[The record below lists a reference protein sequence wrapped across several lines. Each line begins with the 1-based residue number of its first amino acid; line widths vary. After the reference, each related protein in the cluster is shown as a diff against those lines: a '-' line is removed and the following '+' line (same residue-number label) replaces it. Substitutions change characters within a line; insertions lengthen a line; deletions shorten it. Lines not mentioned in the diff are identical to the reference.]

1 MNRRIQVFDYK
12 IFNSLLD
19 QAELCS
25 YLHYGVFYDDVK
37 ENFSLQNH
45 SFVKF
50 NPKVITLTTK
60 YGLGKNFNLPT
71 TYIFNRDDSVA
82 HLKTGAEEYAI
93 FKRAARAFLPDYS
106 NDPIAIKKLGKLD
119 GKFLNKQAGLLKFNP
134 KYNSKKIFA
143 FEYDLNAA
151 YLSCMAERWLDTR
164 FAMYDHILD
173 ENEAGFF
180 YMENLFL
187 VTEPGIKVDIA
198 FKIIETP
205 ESIKNYC
212 KKWFKKKQSDNK
224 STRLSAK
231 HQIVDSIGFLQY
243 HNPYLRA
250 YIVETCNNF
259 IQSIIDSYPDDWIL
273 ANTDAIFL
281 TKPINLNTGTEIG
294 QFKIKKGFIETR
306 GVNYKS
312 SDFGDVMRGKQKAN
326 YYDIINNRL
335 VRIDNEEK

>member
-1 MNRRIQVFDYK
+1 MKKKIQVFDYK
-12 IFNSLLD
+12 ELNSLLD
-19 QAELCS
+19 QVEACS
-25 YLHYGVFYDDVK
+25 TLHYGLLYEEVK
-37 ENFSLQNH
+37 DEFSLTNH

-50 NPKVITLTTK
+50 NPKIVTLTTK
-60 YGLGKNFNLPT
+60 YGLGDNFNSSA
-71 TYIFNRDDSVA
+71 TYIFNRDESVA

-93 FKRAARAFLPDYS
+93 FKRAARAFLPDFS
-106 NDPIAIKKLGKLD
+106 DDPIAIKRLGKRD

-134 KYNSKKIFA
+134 KYNGKKIFA

-151 YLSCMAERWLDTR
+151 YLSCISERWLDTR
-164 FAMYDHILD
+164 RPMYDHILG

-198 FKIIETP
+198 FKIIESP
-205 ESIKNYC
+205 DCIKNYC
-212 KKWFKKKQSDNK
+212 KKWFKLKQSSDKQKKLN
-224 STRLSAK
+224 AK

-250 YIVETCNNF
+250 YIVESCNNYM
-259 IQSIIDSYPDDWIL
+259 QAIIDANPNDWIL

-281 TKPINLNTGTEIG
+281 TKPINLNIGQNLG
-294 QFKIKKGFIETR
+294 QFKLKKGFIETR

-312 SDFGDVMRGKQKAN
+312 ADFGDVERGKQKAN
-326 YYDIINNRL
+326 YYNIENNRL
-335 VRIDNEEK
+335 VRIENEKI